1 MMRPRTPEETM
12 RNLRFADGVTP
23 MERRVVYTERAPKP
37 IGPYSQAI
45 LVEGRKLLF
54 VSGQIPIDPATGE
67 IVGETIEEQ
76 AERAIRNMLAIVEE
90 AGGSAE
96 NVVKVTAFL
105 SDIKDY
111 PKFNEIYERFF
122 SESKP
127 ARAVVEVSNLPKGV
141 KVEVECIAVL

>member
-1 MMRPRTPEETM
+1 
-12 RNLRFADGVTP
+12 
-23 MERRVVYTERAPKP
+23 MEKKVVYTEKAPRP
-37 IGPYSQAI
+37 IGPYSQAV
-45 LVEGRKLLF
+45 LVGGGKLLF

-96 NVVKVTAFL
+96 NIVKVTSFL

-111 PKFNEIYERFF
+111 PKFNEVYGKFF
-122 SESKP
+122 SGSKP
-127 ARAVVEVSNLPKGV
+127 ARAVVEVSSLPKGV
-141 KVEVECIAVL
+141 RVEIECIAVL

>member
-1 MMRPRTPEETM
+1 
-12 RNLRFADGVTP
+12 
-23 MERRVVYTERAPKP
+23 MEKKVVYTEKAPRP
-37 IGPYSQAI
+37 IGPYSQAV
-45 LVEGRKLLF
+45 LVGGGKLLF

-96 NVVKVTAFL
+96 NIVKVTAFL

-111 PKFNEIYERFF
+111 PKFNEVYEKFF
-122 SESKP
+122 SGSKP
-127 ARAVVEVSNLPKGV
+127 ARAVVEVSSLPKGV
-141 KVEVECIAVL
+141 RVEIECIAVL